1 MSKAITKKLSMSLA
15 ALGAVIAINS
25 ANTKKAQAAVIPN
38 DRAVYTVT
46 QKPQIVY
53 NNYTES
59 RQETGQILEINTDWK
74 VIRTARD
81 SQGTKWYDL
90 GKNQWVKVDEN
101 NVDVTTNTQTV
112 TSKPEVDH
120 NTVTVPKVATEN
132 NNNVKQS
139 QVAIQQK
146 QTDVT
151 QTINTQTQNTTVQSQ
166 NPENEEVR
174 VAQRPITNEQS
185 VSQAPTQTVQTSH
198 QYTSSNIT
206 QTQVPNVYKSHPQ
219 YVHTNTTTTNDY
231 QNSLDPNENSAKQ
244 WIANHESGNSYSA
257 RNGQFV
263 GKYQLTDSYLHGD
276 YSAANQEKAAD
287 NYVKS
292 RYGSWTNAKN
302 HWVRNNWY

>member
-120 NTVTVPKVATEN
+120 NTVTVPKAATEN
-132 NNNVKQS
+132 TNNVKQS
-139 QVAIQQK
+139 QAAIQQK

-151 QTINTQTQNTTVQSQ
+151 QTVNTQTQN
-166 NPENEEVR
+166 
-174 VAQRPITNEQS
+174 
-185 VSQAPTQTVQTSH
+185 
-198 QYTSSNIT
+198 
-206 QTQVPNVYKSHPQ
+206 
-219 YVHTNTTTTNDY
+219 TTTNDY

-263 GKYQLTDSYLHGD
+263 GKYQLTASYLHGD

-287 NYVKS
+287 NYVKT
-292 RYGSWTNAKN
+292 RYGSWANAKS